1 MTNNHPP
8 TDPDA
13 ETIGMPS
20 DDSGKGSMP
29 EPSKIP
35 AMGMPSEIGR
45 YKILGIIGSGGMG
58 HVYEAMQEAPR
69 RRVALKVIKGGA
81 ASEMALRRFEFET
94 QILAKLHHPNIA
106 QIYEAGIWKSPEGEV
121 PFFAME
127 YIPGR
132 RGIIEYAQKR
142 DLSTRDRLELFTM
155 VCEAVHHGHQKGVI
169 HRDLKPDNILVDTNG
184 NPKIIDF
191 GVARATDADLS
202 VTTMQTTMGQLIG
215 TLQYMSPEQCD
226 ADPDRIDTR
235 SDVYALGV
243 ILFQLLSGK
252 LPYDL
257 RRQAIHEAVR
267 VIKEQRPDSMST
279 ISGTLRG
286 DVDTIAQKAMEK
298 DRNRRYQSAAELAN
312 DIGHFLNSEPIEA
325 RPLSISYQLRLFTKK
340 YKRTCAAV
348 FALIIT
354 IILGIFGTTWGMME
368 ANRQKLIAVEQ
379 RDLAEDR
386 ANEIF
391 DMTTEFVTEFY
402 DGVKKLNAAMN
413 VRQAVLNSGLGHLE
427 NLEVS
432 SGVTPKTRGA
442 TAYVHARLGD
452 VFISTNGPYLGDPEQ
467 AMYHFDMALSLYEAL
482 LAEGHDNHLFD
493 VVHTQL
499 RISRVYIVTDQY
511 LEAFE
516 RLKVAKGMADKLVE
530 QQPNE
535 NKHSILQSSVYMQL
549 ADMHYKLET
558 PEESKV
564 IYKEL
569 LDKRRSLAKQ
579 QPNNVVTHRNL
590 GNILYRV
597 AMILVQEG
605 DLEKGLGKYRE
616 ANKIYLHLAKLEPEN
631 DRATQR
637 DVGWSHYFVGKTLV
651 SLRRYPEGFQ
661 ELSTGFNLIL
671 TRCTEFSDSKDAR
684 DNLLDYL
691 NTMVEFRLVANQQ
704 KEAIG
709 DCKQALLALQPIK
722 EQFPDNYALA
732 NLYQEIQLKLKDF
745 QKENAEN
752 QVKAQ

>member
-106 QIYEAGIWKSPEGEV
+106 QIYEAGMWKSPDGEV

-132 RGIIEYAQKR
+132 RGIIEYTQKR
-142 DLSTRDRLELFTM
+142 DLSIRDRLELFTK
-155 VCEAVHHGHQKGVI
+155 VCDAVHHGHQKGVI

-368 ANRQKLIAVEQ
+368 ANRQKLIAIEQ

-386 ANEIF
+386 ATVIF
-391 DMTTEFVTEFY
+391 DMTTEFVSKFY
-402 DGVKKLNAAMN
+402 DGVKKLNAAMD
-413 VRQAVLNSGLGHLE
+413 VRQGVLNSGLEHLAK
-427 NLEVS
+427 LELS
-432 SGVTPKTRGA
+432 SGVTPKTRAA
-442 TAYVHARLGD
+442 TAYVHGRLGD
-452 VFISTNGPYLGDPEQ
+452 VFISTQGAYLGDPEK
-467 AMYHFDMALSLYEAL
+467 AMYHLNITLSLYEAL
-482 LAEGHDNHLFD
+482 LAEGHDKHLFD
-493 VVHTQL
+493 VVHTHS
-499 RISRVYIVTDQY
+499 RISKVYIVTDQY
-511 LEAFE
+511 PKASE
-516 RLKVAKGMADKLVE
+516 RLKLAIGLVDKLVE

-535 NKHSILQSSVYMQL
+535 NRNFILQSHVYMGL
-549 ADMHYKLET
+549 GDMYYRQEK

-564 IYKEL
+564 IYDEL
-569 LDKRRSLAKQ
+569 LEKRRSLTKR
-579 QPNNVVTHRNL
+579 QPNNVVTLRNL

-597 AMILVQEG
+597 AMIFVQEG
-605 DLEKGLGKYRE
+605 DLEEGLEKYRE

-637 DVGWSHYFVGKTLV
+637 DVGWSHYFIGKTLV
-651 SLRRYPEGFQ
+651 HMERYPEGFE

-671 TRCTEFSDSKDAR
+671 TRCTEFPDAEDPR
-684 DNLLDYL
+684 KNLLAYL
-691 NTMVEFRLVANQQ
+691 NSMVDFRLVANQQ

-732 NLYQEIQLKLKDF
+732 NLYQEIQLRLKDF
-745 QKENAEN
+745 QKENTEN
-752 QVKAQ
+752 RVKVQ

>member
-35 AMGMPSEIGR
+35 SKGMPSEIGR

-106 QIYEAGIWKSPEGEV
+106 QIYEAGTWKSPDGEV

-132 RGIIEYAQKR
+132 RGLIEYAQKR
-142 DLSTRDRLELFTM
+142 DLSRRDRLDLFTK

-184 NPKIIDF
+184 EPKIIDF
-191 GVARATDADLS
+191 GVARATDADLA

-267 VIKEQRPDSMST
+267 VIKEQRPDSMAT
-279 ISGTLRG
+279 LSGTLKG
-286 DVDTIAQKAMEK
+286 DVDTIAMKALEK

-325 RPLSISYQLRLFTKK
+325 RPLSLAYQMHLFTKK
-340 YKRTCAAV
+340 YKRTCVAMI
-348 FALIIT
+348 ALT
-354 IILGIFGTTWGMME
+354 LSIILGIMGTTWGMIE
-368 ANRQKLIAVEQ
+368 ANRQKEIAITQ
-379 RDLAEDR
+379 RDLAEQRTED
-386 ANEIF
+386 ILS
-391 DMTTEFVTEFY
+391 MTQTFSTEVYE
-402 DGVKKLNAAMN
+402 GIEKVNAAIE
-413 VRQAVLNSGLGHLE
+413 VRMEVLNSVILHLNE
-427 NLEVS
+427 LQTSVGDAVDVLAQKAFVHGRIGKIYAS
-432 SGVTPKTRGA
+432 TQGA
-442 TAYVHARLGD
+442 H
-452 VFISTNGPYLGDPEQ
+452 LGDPDKALEEFNKS
-467 AMYHFDMALSLYEAL
+467 FDMYTQLVND
-482 LAEGHDNHLFD
+482 G
-493 VVHTQL
+493 HTQYRTRL
-499 RISRVYIVTDQY
+499 VVTLTRIAKIYKMTDRGSLVMQTY
-511 LEAFE
+511 L
-516 RLKVAKGMADKLVE
+516 KAKDLVDQIYADKPDELISIRLYIQVHMSIADLWKNE
-530 QQPNE
+530 DKMVLASKEYDSLLGLSYKAIKRWPND
-535 NKHSILQSSVYMQL
+535 LTV
-549 ADMHYKLET
+549 
-558 PEESKV
+558 
-564 IYKEL
+564 
-569 LDKRRSLAKQ
+569 KRDLTSL
-579 QPNNVVTHRNL
+579 
-590 GNILYRV
+590 LYRV
-597 AMILVQEG
+597 ASVFVKDD
-605 DLEKGLGKYRE
+605 DLEQGLSYYKQ
-616 ANKIYLHLAKLEPEN
+616 ALKIFQQLVTAEPTNGRAK
-631 DRATQR
+631 R
-637 DVGWSHYFVGKTLV
+637 DLGWSHYFVGDTLLKMN
-651 SLRRYPEGFQ
+651 SMDSGWK
-661 ELSTGFNLIL
+661 ELDKGLSIIV
-671 TRCTEFSDSKDAR
+671 TRCVAFPDAADAR
-684 DNLLDYL
+684 KDVLTYL
-691 NTMVEFRLVANQQ
+691 NSVLAFHVVANQQ
-704 KEAIG
+704 SQAIEE
-709 DCKQALLALQPIK
+709 CKQVLLALQPVV
-722 EQFPDNYALA
+722 ESNPNNLALS
-732 NLYQEIQLKLKDF
+732 NLYQQIQLSRSEL
-745 QKENAEN
+745 QKEVASVQEN
-752 QVKAQ
+752 LK